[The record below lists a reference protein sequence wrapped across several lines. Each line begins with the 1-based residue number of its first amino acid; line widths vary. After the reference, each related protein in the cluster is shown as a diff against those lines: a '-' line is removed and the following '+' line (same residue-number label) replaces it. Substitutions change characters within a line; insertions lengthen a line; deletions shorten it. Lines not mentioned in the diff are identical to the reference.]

1 MWAGSDLDL
10 REAGGGGVKPHTC
23 LSWLLDKKRK
33 KFCAKTG
40 FVQFYLPCI
49 AALRVVDFNTDLDHQ
64 DFIFFSCF
72 ICLMSNMD
80 VHVHCPYVLL

>member
-49 AALRVVDFNTDLDHQ
+49 AALRVVDFNTDLGSRSSRLY
-64 DFIFFSCF
+64 FFF
-72 ICLMSNMD
+72 VFHLSN
-80 VHVHCPYVLL
+80 V